1 MRLSHVSA
9 KESEYVCI
17 PVYLCADSGL
27 TDIMDSGQDH
37 NARIMI
43 QGGDA
48 MGKEVE
54 KASRKGV
61 IKIVAKNPL
70 ACRWDESNRFRM

>member
-27 TDIMDSGQDH
+27 TSIILSMNG
-37 NARIMI
+37 NAANIEMV
-43 QGGDA
+43 D
-48 MGKEVE
+48 
-54 KASRKGV
+54 V
-61 IKIVAKNPL
+61 IKEGTYSA
-70 ACRWDESNRFRM
+70 